1 MLSSKQTTKKKKKS
15 KTKQKKESYSTFTL
29 ILGRV
34 ARARHVLAL
43 E

>member
-1 MLSSKQTTKKKKKS
+1 MLSSKLTRKKKKKNQN
-15 KTKQKKESYSTFTL
+15 KTKKESYSTFTL